1 MRTSLRLLHF
11 ARPYSGLFLL
21 GLVATLV
28 ASLLDG
34 VTVVILVPLL
44 KTLFGTAGALG
55 NQATA
60 LETFADRMLRPVLAG
75 ATPGGAVATRLVLLL
90 LFALLV
96 KNALTYVSNQL
107 SVSVQEGLARD
118 LRVGLFRHL
127 LTIDLGFFQ
136 RTRAGQLIA
145 GVVVDADQAKQA
157 VSAALAACFQ
167 NLVLILTSV
176 LILGSFQPGCD
187 RGDTAARG
195 HHRVPGCRA
204 QNDVPYQVTVAVPS
218 LPCPGPG
225 QRRAGVRAP
234 RPAVSGRRRAGRA
247 ARAVRAGDCL
257 RPGQLR
263 LRPRHSGPERRL
275 LPSGQGQGGGDR
287 GALRSGKDHAARP
300 ATPF

>member
-55 NQATA
+55 NQSTT
-60 LETFADRMLRPVLAG
+60 LETFADRMLRPLLAG
-75 ATPGGAVATRLVLLL
+75 AAPGAAVATRLVLLL
-90 LFALLV
+90 LFGLLV

-107 SVSVQEGLARD
+107 SVSVQEGLVRD

-176 LILGSFQPGCD
+176 LILASI
-187 RGDTAARG
+187 
-195 HHRVPGCRA
+195 
-204 QNDVPYQVTVAVPS
+204 S
-218 LPCPGPG
+218 
-225 QRRAGVRAP
+225 
-234 RPAVSGRRRAGRA
+234 
-247 ARAVRAGDCL
+247 
-257 RPGQLR
+257 
-263 LRPRHSGPERRL
+263 
-275 LPSGQGQGGGDR
+275 
-287 GALRSGKDHAARP
+287 
-300 ATPF
+300 